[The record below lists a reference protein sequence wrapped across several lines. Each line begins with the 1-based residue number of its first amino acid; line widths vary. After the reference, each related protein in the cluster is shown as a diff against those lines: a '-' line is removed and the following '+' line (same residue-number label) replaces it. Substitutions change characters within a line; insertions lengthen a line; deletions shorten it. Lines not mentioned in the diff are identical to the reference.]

1 MKKLI
6 LIIVPL
12 LLASFLAAID
22 FEYDGE
28 IRTRGAIYNDQYE
41 RDGGHVD
48 SRLRLG
54 MSTQLAASLLLYAQL
69 QLGDVIWG
77 DLSSYGGG
85 KTGYGGGIPTSVSI
99 SAYQMYI
106 DYRIRMLDS
115 NLRVGQQYWAD
126 NMGLIIDDS
135 FSGVML
141 NMDSL
146 LGLDANFGWIKA
158 KELNLVNDDDYNYF
172 LMNLR
177 TPHPL
182 PLGVFASYGRDNNR
196 DYSTATL
203 MPFVSLDIDPIQID
217 ANVFAGLHFNDP
229 GDDEVGLGAA
239 LKAKVDLGAIG
250 AGADLLFATENGIE
264 VLSPY
269 YQNGLYIYGYGTHH
283 DGLNLY
289 WNDPYSQNTDS
300 VLSLVGKVN
309 TQIIPR
315 LNFFGAAGYL
325 LDAGMEINGGVEVD
339 LIPELLQLSCF
350 GAIGWHEGNEIPSK
364 ADGATNYVLGTT
376 LEVKF

>member
-12 LLASFLAAID
+12 LLVSLLAAIE

-28 IRTRGAIYNDQYE
+28 NRTRAAFYNDQYE
-41 RDGGHVD
+41 RDGGHID
-48 SRLRLG
+48 NRLYLG
-54 MSTQLAASLLLYAQL
+54 MNANLHPSLMMRVNLQFGDVVWGNTSSWGGKSNWGGLAAAVDVKAYELY
-69 QLGDVIWG
+69 V
-77 DLSSYGGG
+77 
-85 KTGYGGGIPTSVSI
+85 
-99 SAYQMYI
+99 

-115 NLRVGQQYWAD
+115 NVRVGQQYWAD
-126 NMGLIIDDS
+126 NMGLILDDS
-135 FSGVML
+135 FSGIMF
-141 NMDSL
+141 NMD
-146 LGLDANFGWIKA
+146 NFIGFQTNLGWIK
-158 KELNLVNDDDYNYF
+158 VNEYDTVADDDYCYF
-172 LMNLR
+172 LLNMK

-182 PLGVFASYGRDNNR
+182 PWGIFASYGRDNNR

-217 ANVFAGLHFNDP
+217 ANVFAGLHFIADP
-229 GDDEVGLGAA
+229 IDDEVGLGAA
-239 LKAKVDLGAIG
+239 VKAKVDLGPIG
-250 AGADLLFATENGIE
+250 AGADLLFATEKGIE

-289 WNDPYSQNTDS
+289 WNDPYSQNTDT

-315 LNFFGAAGYL
+315 LNFFAAAGYL

-350 GAIGWHEGNEIPSK
+350 GAVGWHEGNDIPSK
-364 ADGATNYVLGTT
+364 ADGASNYVLGTS